1 MKLLSFDFETT
12 CKEANNFGHPFDN
25 RNKAVFLSCF
35 NGERYNNFWF
45 NHTEREHCEAGNVT
59 CLFTSDDYL
68 YVAFNAKF
76 DMHWLRRE
84 TQRCFPINS
93 IWCCQVAEMVLTRQ
107 QHKMPSLDEALAR
120 YGLEAKLNIVKTEY
134 WDKGI
139 DTDIIPA
146 QIVEDY
152 GSWDAHQTY
161 VLAELQIAEAKER
174 GLYNAIRM
182 SCADLVVLA
191 EMEWNGMLYDIQK
204 SIMLAKDSEYQI
216 KSLDD
221 SLRAAIRDTLCIVSF
236 DSPSNISSV
245 LFGGLIKYNVPYVHV
260 FKNGKSK
267 VRQRQE
273 LMEFPRLIE
282 PIKDSKLATENQYST
297 ATDIIK
303 LLKKKKISKFQDKL
317 LDLLLERSK
326 LEQLR
331 GTYYLGIPKLF
342 VEMNW
347 QDNIIHHQL
356 NQTVAVTG
364 RLSSSKPNLQNQ
376 SEDSK
381 QCFISRF

>member
-1 MKLLSFDFETT
+1 MQLLAFDFECTT
-12 CKEANNFGHPFDN
+12 KEAQNYSHPFDRRN
-25 RNKAVFLSCF
+25 RAVFLSCYD
-35 NGERYNNFWF
+35 GTRYDNLWF
-45 NHTEREHCEAGNVT
+45 NHTECGHCENWYVT
-59 CLFTSDDYL
+59 SLFASDSYL

-84 TQRCFPINS
+84 AGIRFKIGS
-93 IWCCQVAEMVLTRQ
+93 VWCCQVAEMMLTRQ
-107 QHKMPSLDEALAR
+107 QNKMPSLDEALAR

-134 WDKGI
+134 WEKGI

-146 QIVEDY
+146 QIVEEY

-161 VLAELQIAEAKER
+161 ELALLQIAEAKAR
-174 GLYNAIRM
+174 GMFDAIRI

-191 EMEWNGMLYDIQK
+191 EMEWNGMLYDVEK
-204 SIMLAKDSEYQI
+204 SKRLAIETEQHI
-216 KSLDD
+216 GSLDG
-221 SLRAAIRDTLCIVSF
+221 TLAEMVDDNLHIVSF
-236 DSPSNISSV
+236 DSPSNISAA
-245 LFGGLIKYNVPYVHV
+245 LYGGQVKYNVPYVHM

-267 VRQRQE
+267 VRQEQRIK
-273 LMEFPRLIE
+273 EFVRLID
-282 PIKDSKLATENQYST
+282 PPKGSDLAKEGQYST
-297 ATDIIK
+297 SVDTLR
-303 LLKKKKISKFQDKL
+303 LLKKSKLTTFQREL

-331 GTYYLGIPKLF
+331 GTYYVGIPQLF
-342 VEMNW
+342 DEMGW
-347 QDNIIHHQL
+347 EGEIIHHTL